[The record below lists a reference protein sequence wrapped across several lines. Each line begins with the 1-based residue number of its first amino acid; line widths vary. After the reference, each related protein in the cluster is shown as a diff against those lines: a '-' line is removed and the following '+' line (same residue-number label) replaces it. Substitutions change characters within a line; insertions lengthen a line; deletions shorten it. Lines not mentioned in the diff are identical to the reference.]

1 MLHFQEKK
9 EICQNFRK
17 KKLQLAKG
25 DGIMETVVLLL
36 AFIMSGII
44 GFIAVRKLDVFL
56 EENLEQQKDSL
67 ENGED
72 VIGDGRET

>member
-1 MLHFQEKK
+1 
-9 EICQNFRK
+9 
-17 KKLQLAKG
+17 
-25 DGIMETVVLLL
+25 METVVLLL